1 METLSKLFGSMAKV
15 KIMKL
20 FLFNPEQV
28 FDNTEISERT
38 KTNTTILRKE
48 LNLLEKIKFIK
59 KKSFFKKIES
69 DSNSKK
75 VASSATRRKG
85 GKRISGWVINKDFE
99 FLMPL
104 QNLLIENGSLG
115 ENEIIDK
122 LKKVG
127 NLKLV
132 IIAGVFIQD
141 LNSRADILIVG
152 DNLSDSLLEKSI
164 HTLESEVG
172 KELRYV
178 VFETADFK
186 YRLGIYDKLLRD
198 ILDYS
203 HKKLINKIGV

>member
-1 METLSKLFGSMAKV
+1 
-15 KIMKL
+15 
-20 FLFNPEQV
+20 
-28 FDNTEISERT
+28 
-38 KTNTTILRKE
+38 
-48 LNLLEKIKFIK
+48 
-59 KKSFFKKIES
+59 
-69 DSNSKK
+69 
-75 VASSATRRKG
+75 
-85 GKRISGWVINKDFE
+85 VINKDFE
-99 FLMPL
+99 FLIPL
-104 QNLLIENGSLG
+104 QNLLIENGSVG

-122 LKKVG
+122 LKKAG

-132 IIAGVFIQD
+132 IIAGVFMQD

-152 DNLSDSLLEKSI
+152 DNLNDSFLEKSI
-164 HTLESEVG
+164 QALESEVG